1 MAYNIGSD
9 QLGQQG
15 SGFVD
20 TTGAFTP
27 PSGMVIVA
35 ITAIGEYDTT
45 VALDALVA
53 DTSNYGVSDGSTG
66 TAYFGSASAVT
77 ANGGGADDFAATNL
91 IPSGV
96 TIYGRWTSLT
106 LTGAETAGGLICYF
120 GK

>member
-1 MAYNIGSD
+1 MGFNIGTD

-35 ITAIGEYDTT
+35 ITAIGAYNTE

-53 DTSNYGVSDGSTG
+53 DTSNYGASDGSTG
-66 TAYFGSASAVT
+66 TAYFGSATAVT
-77 ANGGGADDFAATNL
+77 ANGGGADSLAAANL

-96 TIYGRWTSLT
+96 TIHGRWTSLT
-106 LTGAETAGGLICYF
+106 LTGAETGGGLICYF

>member
-20 TTGAFTP
+20 TVGAFTP

-35 ITAIGEYDTT
+35 ITAIGAYNNE
-45 VALDALVA
+45 VALSALVA
-53 DTSNYGVSDGSTG
+53 DTSNYGKADGSVG
-66 TAYFGSASAVT
+66 TAYFGSATAVT
-77 ANGGGADDFAATNL
+77 ANGGGADSIAAANL

-106 LTGAETAGGLICYF
+106 LNGAESNGGLICYF

>member
-35 ITAIGEYDTT
+35 ITAIGGHDTQ
-45 VALDALVA
+45 VAISALVA
-53 DTSNYGVSDGSTG
+53 DTSNYGKADGSVG
-66 TAYFGSASAVT
+66 TAYIGSAAAVT
-77 ANGGGADDFAATNL
+77 ANGGGADSIAAANV
-91 IPSGV
+91 IPAGT

-106 LTGAETAGGLICYF
+106 LAGTETDGGLICYF

>member
-35 ITAIGEYDTT
+35 ITAIGAYNTE
-45 VALDALVA
+45 VALAALVA
-53 DTSNYGVSDGSTG
+53 DTSNYGASDGSTG
-66 TAYFGSASAVT
+66 TAYVGSAAAVT
-77 ANGGGADDFAATNL
+77 ANGGGADVVDSSNL
-91 IPSGV
+91 IPAGT

-106 LTGAETAGGLICYF
+106 LAGAESGGGLVCYF

>member
-1 MAYNIGSD
+1 MAYNIKSD

-35 ITAIGEYDTT
+35 ITAIGAYNTE
-45 VALDALVA
+45 VALSGLVA
-53 DTSNYGVSDGSTG
+53 DTSNYGKADGTVG
-66 TAYFGSASAVT
+66 TAYFGSEAAVT
-77 ANGGGADDFAATNL
+77 ANGGGADSIAAANL

-96 TIYGRWTSLT
+96 TLYGRWTSVT
-106 LTGAETAGGLICYF
+106 LAGTETAGGLICYF